1 MRLDN
6 KKTFSYG
13 KKSEESSDVLFL
25 KWVTEYSLE
34 KFTSDDDNDDESGR
48 SSNDTFCF
56 ALMTSIL
63 FIQKCEATGTKYS
76 GILWGAKQPNKWTRP
91 VKWVDDYFHYA

>member
-34 KFTSDDDNDDESGR
+34 NLPVMMIMMTKVGDLQMIHFVLPLKT
-48 SSNDTFCF
+48 
-56 ALMTSIL
+56 TSIL
-63 FIQKCEATGTKYS
+63 FIQPCEATGAKYS
-76 GILWGAKQPNKWTRP
+76 GIL
-91 VKWVDDYFHYA
+91 

>member
-34 KFTSDDDNDDESGR
+34 NFTCDDDNDDKSGR
-48 SSNDTFCF
+48 SSNATFCF
-56 ALMTSIL
+56 ALENDFNFVYPEM
-63 FIQKCEATGTKYS
+63 
-76 GILWGAKQPNKWTRP
+76 
-91 VKWVDDYFHYA
+91 